1 MGVKARAALA
11 IAVAIGLGAAA
22 AAEPPP
28 REVVVGRHARETLP
42 RDVQR
47 LAVGDPAVLEVEA
60 ISSRELLVLG
70 RRPGRTTVLL
80 WYPDGTVDERVYAV
94 ERDLSLLRSA
104 LAEIHPGVR
113 VESAPDRDAVV
124 LRGVVPDVRFSRA
137 AEAAARG
144 YLGGSSFAEQP
155 LVRGPLETGGEGD
168 APGLEGGEALGS
180 GERIGAQ
187 AATGPDRTG
196 GARGEVINLIRVG
209 ALPATLEQ
217 RLRTTLDGLGG
228 ERVQVRRIVNG
239 DAPDDAADGFVLEG
253 PVPNQIDLVRMLIAA
268 SRVLGA
274 ADSGI
279 EVLANEAGALGSL
292 GPSSGG
298 GGGGTRIGAVGSAGV
313 GFGSRGGG
321 STGNDLGA
329 NIARATALAA
339 GGGRIL
345 AFLDVED
352 LPQVRVEARIY
363 EVNRSRL
370 RSWQPQID
378 IIGSDF
384 DQSAV
389 RPSVAGQRIQGDLAP
404 RPGTFG
410 SVDVQGALS
419 LIRGA
424 ALGQW
429 QLVASSF
436 AIDALFS
443 ILQDNSLARSLA
455 QPSIAVLSGETAEF
469 QAGGQIPINVAIET
483 DTSAA
488 TGSALFSSVVFAD
501 FGVNLRVRPLVGAD
515 DVITLDVVPDISTP
529 DLQLTAALRETTGSD
544 QAATSFETRSLRTSA
559 RLRDGEALLIGGLLS
574 RSQSVRST
582 ETPGLARIP
591 GLGWLARDFDRQ
603 GDDLEV
609 VVVVTPAI
617 TRDLVPGA
625 ALWAH
630 PGSGELLRRA
640 GNSAPLA
647 GTQP

>member
-1 MGVKARAALA
+1 MDLKAPAGLA
-11 IAVAIGLGAAA
+11 IALAIGLGAAA
-22 AAEPPP
+22 LAETPP

-42 RDVQR
+42 GDVQR

-70 RRPGRTTVLL
+70 RRPGRTTVLI
-80 WYPDGTVDERVYAV
+80 WYPDGSVDERVYAV
-94 ERDLSLLRSA
+94 ERDLSLLRAA

-144 YLGGSSFAEQP
+144 YLGGGSFAEQP
-155 LVRGPLETGGEGD
+155 LVRGALDESEEGE
-168 APGLEGGEALGS
+168 APGSA
-180 GERIGAQ
+180 ERIGARLG
-187 AATGPDRTG
+187 TGPDRIG
-196 GARGEVINLIRVG
+196 GTRGEVINLIRVG

-228 ERVQVRRIVNG
+228 ERVQVRRIVKG
-239 DAPDDAADGFVLEG
+239 DAPDDTADAFVLEG

-274 ADSGI
+274 AESGI
-279 EVLANEAGALGSL
+279 EVLANESGALGSL

-298 GGGGTRIGAVGSAGV
+298 GGGATRIGAVGSAGI
-313 GFGSRGGG
+313 GFGSRGSGG
-321 STGNDLGA
+321 TGNDLGA
-329 NIARATALAA
+329 NIGRASALAA

-378 IIGSDF
+378 ILGSDF

-443 ILQDNSLARSLA
+443 ILQDQSLARSLA

-469 QAGGQIPINVAIET
+469 QAGGQIPVNVAIET

-488 TGSALFSSVVFAD
+488 AGSALFSSVVFAD

-529 DLQLTAALRETTGSD
+529 DLQLTRALRDTTGSD
-544 QAATSFETRSLRTSA
+544 QASTAFETRSLRTSA
-559 RLRDGEALLIGGLLS
+559 RLRDGQALLIGGLLS

-591 GLGWLARDFDRQ
+591 GLGWLARDFERQ
-603 GDDLEV
+603 GDDLEL

-617 TRDLVPGA
+617 SRDPVPGA

-630 PGSGELLRRA
+630 PGSGELLRRV
-640 GNSAPLA
+640 GNSTSLA
-647 GTQP
+647 GTPP